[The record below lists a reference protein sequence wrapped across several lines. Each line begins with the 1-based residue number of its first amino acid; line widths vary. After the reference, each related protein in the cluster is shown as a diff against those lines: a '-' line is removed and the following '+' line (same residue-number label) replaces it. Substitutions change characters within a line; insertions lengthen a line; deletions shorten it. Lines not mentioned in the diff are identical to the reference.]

1 MVTKIPQTAPAI
13 GNQLARPRRIDQENR
28 PHRHLFQQPA
38 NQKRSS
44 FAASEQQQQ
53 LFLLCRFDRRSAGA
67 FRVGIVSQ

>member
-38 NQKRSS
+38 RYWHGLPD
-44 FAASEQQQQ
+44 ATA
-53 LFLLCRFDRRSAGA
+53 DRLR
-67 FRVGIVSQ
+67 RWP